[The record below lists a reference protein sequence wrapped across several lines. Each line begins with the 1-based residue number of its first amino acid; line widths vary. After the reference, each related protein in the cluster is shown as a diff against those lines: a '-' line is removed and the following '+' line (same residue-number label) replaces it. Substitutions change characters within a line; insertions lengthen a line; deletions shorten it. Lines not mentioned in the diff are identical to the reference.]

1 MNTEAVQRLRITFG
15 KQGTMKYTGNLD
27 TAKIWERVLRRA
39 QIPVLY
45 SKGFTPRPR
54 LQFAT
59 ATPLGITSDCELL
72 DAWLRDAVIPGEIPE
87 RLIAVSPSDLMI
99 AKVIEVPV
107 ASPSLPTLVRAA
119 QYQIH
124 FPDGLLP
131 GLLSERVQKLLTAS
145 SLTLRQEKKKR
156 GAIRITEREVRPL
169 ILDLAVESDR
179 SLHATLATGEK
190 GNLRPRDL
198 IQLLGLR
205 EEFRETHRTHLMLQ
219 HLMLEDEVT
228 ETESNSAN
236 CDSARESV

>member
-1 MNTEAVQRLRITFG
+1 MNSEAVQRLRITFG

-54 LQFAT
+54 MQFAT

-72 DAWLRDAVIPGEIPE
+72 DVWLRESLVPAELPE
-87 RLIAVSPSDLMI
+87 RLIAVSPSDLRI
-99 AKVIEVPV
+99 ANVAEVPV

-119 QYQIH
+119 QYRIH

-131 GLLSERVQKLLTAS
+131 GLLSERVEMLLTTTT
-145 SLTLRQEKKKR
+145 LPLRQEKKKR
-156 GAIRITEREVRPL
+156 GAIQITEREVRPL
-169 ILDLAVESDR
+169 ILDLLVASDR

-198 IQLLGLR
+198 IQLLGFH
-205 EEFRETHRTHLMLQ
+205 EEFQETHRTHLL
-219 HLMLEDEVT
+219 LEDAVT
-228 ETESNSAN
+228 ETKPNSAN